1 MTAVQVNRKGAGRI
15 AAGHPWIFKT
25 DILHTGG
32 AGRGDVVR
40 VTDQAGRTLGT
51 GHYSSASQI
60 ALRMLSARVEN
71 VDRAFFRERI
81 AAAARHR
88 QRMVQDA
95 TAYRLVFAEAD
106 LLPALII
113 DCYGQYLVVQALD
126 QGMDRA
132 LPEIVAALLD
142 VFEPAGILAR
152 NDAGVR
158 SLEELPREVR
168 VLHGEI
174 PKTVAIQMNGL
185 TMFADLTHGQK
196 TGVFLDQRENY
207 VAAAQYAGGRALDCF
222 TSTGGFALHMAARCE
237 SVEAIDSSETALRTA
252 RRNADENG
260 IGNVDFREADS
271 FAVLAGHAS
280 ARRMFD
286 TVVLDPPAFA
296 KTRGQME
303 GALRGYREINQRA
316 LRILKPGGMLI
327 TCSCSQHLGEA
338 DFLELLAEAAL
349 DARRTVRVIERRM
362 QSRDHP
368 VLLTVPETMYLK
380 CLIVECW

>member
-88 QRMVQDA
+88 QRVVQDA

>member
-1 MTAVQVNRKGAGRI
+1 MISVQVNRKGGGRI
-15 AAGHPWIFKT
+15 AAGHPWIFKS
-25 DILHTGG
+25 DILDSAG
-32 AGRGDVVR
+32 ALPGDAVR
-40 VTDQAGRTLGT
+40 VTDPAGRLLGT
-51 GHYSSASQI
+51 AHFSSTSQI
-60 ALRMLSARVEN
+60 ALRMLSPRVETI
-71 VDRAFFRERI
+71 DRAFFRGRI
-81 AAAARHR
+81 AAAARYR
-88 QRMVQDA
+88 QVVVRES

-106 LLPALII
+106 LLPGLIL
-113 DCYGQYLVVQALD
+113 DCYGEYLVLQTLN

-132 LPEIVAALLD
+132 LPDIVAALLD

-174 PKTVAIQMNGL
+174 PETVAIQMNGL
-185 TMFADLTHGQK
+185 KLFADLTHGQK

-207 VAAAQYAGGRALDCF
+207 VAAAQYASGRALDCF
-222 TSTGGFALHMAARCE
+222 TSTGGFALHIAGRCE
-237 SVEAIDSSETALRTA
+237 SVEAVDSSENALRTA
-252 RRNADENG
+252 RRNAAENG
-260 IGNVDFREADS
+260 IDNVDFREADG
-271 FAVLAGHAS
+271 FGVLAGHAS
-280 ARRMFD
+280 ARRTFD

-316 LRILKPGGMLI
+316 LRILKPGGILI
-327 TCSCSQHLGEA
+327 TCSCSQHLSEA
-338 DFLELLAEAAL
+338 DFLDLLAEAAL
-349 DARRTVRVIERRM
+349 DAKRTLRVIERRM

-380 CLIVECW
+380 CLVVQCW

>member
-40 VTDQAGRTLGT
+40 VTDPAGRTLGT
-51 GHYSSASQI
+51 GHFSSASQI
-60 ALRMLSARVEN
+60 ALRMLSPRIEN

-88 QRMVQDA
+88 QRVVQDA

-132 LPEIVAALLD
+132 LPEIVAALLA

-174 PKTVAIQMNGL
+174 PETVAIQMNGL

-296 KTRGQME
+296 KKHGQME

>member
-1 MTAVQVNRKGAGRI
+1 MTTVSVNRKGAGRW
-15 AAGHPWIFKT
+15 AAGHPWIFKS
-25 DILHTGG
+25 DLLDAGG
-32 AGRGDVVR
+32 AERGDVVR

-51 GHYSSASQI
+51 AHYSSTSQI
-60 ALRMLSARVEN
+60 ALRLLSARVES

-81 AAAARHR
+81 AAAARYR
-88 QRMVQDA
+88 QRVVQNT

-106 LLPALII
+106 LLPALVI
-113 DCYGQYLVVQALD
+113 DCYGEYLVVQALD

-132 LPEIVAALLD
+132 LPDIVAALLD

-158 SLEELPREVR
+158 ALEELPREVR
-168 VLHGEI
+168 VLHGDI
-174 PKTVAIQMNGL
+174 PETIALQMNGL
-185 TMFADLTHGQK
+185 TMFADLSRGQK

-207 VAAAQYAGGRALDCF
+207 LAAAQYAGGRALDCF
-222 TSTGGFALHMAARCE
+222 TSTGGFALHMAGRCE
-237 SVEAIDSSETALRTA
+237 SVEAIDSSETALRMA
-252 RRNADENG
+252 RRNAAENG
-260 IGNVDFREADS
+260 IDNVHFREADG
-271 FAVLAGHAS
+271 FAVLAGHAA

-303 GALRGYREINQRA
+303 GARRGYREINQRA
-316 LRILKPGGMLI
+316 LRIVKPGGLLV

-349 DARRTVRVIERRM
+349 DAGRTVRVIERRM

-368 VLLTVPETMYLK
+368 VLLTVPETVYLK
-380 CLIVECW
+380 CLIVQCW

>member
-1 MTAVQVNRKGAGRI
+1 MTAVQVNRKGAGRF

-25 DILHTGG
+25 DILDAAGAERGG
-32 AGRGDVVR
+32 VVR
-40 VTDQAGRTLGT
+40 VTDPTGRTLGT
-51 GHYSSASQI
+51 AHYSSTSQI
-60 ALRMLSARVEN
+60 ALRMLSARVES

-81 AAAARHR
+81 AAAARYR
-88 QRMVQDA
+88 QLVVQDA

-113 DCYGQYLVVQALD
+113 DCYGEYLVVQALD

-132 LPEIVAALLD
+132 LPEIVAALLE

-174 PKTVAIQMNGL
+174 PESIAIEMNGL
-185 TMFADLTHGQK
+185 TLFADLTHGQK

-207 VAAAQYAGGRALDCF
+207 VAAAQYARGRALDCF
-222 TSTGGFALHMAARCE
+222 TSTGGFALHMARHCE
-237 SVEAIDSSETALRTA
+237 SVEAIDSSQTALRTA
-252 RRNADENG
+252 RRNAAENG
-260 IGNVDFREADS
+260 IDNVDFREADG

-316 LRILKPGGMLI
+316 LRIVKPGGTLI

-349 DARRTVRVIERRM
+349 DAKRTLRVIERRM

-380 CLIVECW
+380 CLIVQCW